1 MSATVLQ
8 LHHREEFER
17 NVTRALAAG
26 AGAGLLHLAVLKTG
40 LALPL
45 AYLALAGTVL
55 AVARGDKWDRI
66 LLSVLG
72 VLLPALPYALGMT
85 PAWTAGLSA
94 AAAGALLVRAHL
106 NERGEEG
113 QVGERRPT
121 LVNYLLGAGL
131 CAALTLG
138 GVEVARIL
146 AARLTELATPMLLGA
161 GLAGAVVGL
170 FVGLSSVAAHLA
182 LASDPVEARCEE
194 LLPQLSGDFHTLAER
209 ALTIYRQCG
218 QSLAQL
224 PREPAREELARTL
237 SKMTRDAVELA
248 SEWAGV
254 ESQLEERAQTEL
266 QTEREELL
274 RGAKASTDV
283 VARKQ
288 LESAAASL
296 GEEIEKL
303 GELKQRRERILARLR
318 AQVAQL
324 DRARVALLSLRSGHA
339 QMKAAELTALT
350 RRFRTLAS
358 SQLEEGQAMDA
369 VAAQA
374 TLAQTEVPSTAPAP
388 TPVSI
393 EVMPAIAPVAESTE
407 PSATPLQERVS

>member
-8 LHHREEFER
+8 LHHREAFER

-26 AGAGLLHLAVLKTG
+26 AGAGLLHLGAGAVG
-40 LALPL
+40 LSLPL
-45 AYLALAGTVL
+45 AYLVIAGTVL
-55 AVARGDKWDRI
+55 AVARGDKWDRL
-66 LLSVLG
+66 LLSGLG
-72 VLLPALPYALGMT
+72 VLLPALPYLMGMA

-94 AAAGALLVRAHL
+94 AVAGALLVRAHL
-106 NERGEEG
+106 NEHGVES
-113 QVGERRPT
+113 QVAERRPT
-121 LVNYLLGAGL
+121 LVNYALGAGL
-131 CAALTLG
+131 CSGLTLG
-138 GVEVARIL
+138 GVEVARVIATRLADLSTPVLL
-146 AARLTELATPMLLGA
+146 AASS
-161 GLAGAVVGL
+161 AGAVVGL

-194 LLPQLSGDFHTLAER
+194 LLPQLSGDFHTLAQR
-209 ALTIYRQCG
+209 ALTTYRQCG

-237 SKMTRDAVELA
+237 SRMTQEAVELA

-254 ESQLEERAQTEL
+254 EAQLEERAQTEL
-266 QTEREELL
+266 RAERDELL
-274 RGAKASTDV
+274 KAAQASTDA
-283 VARKQ
+283 VARRQ

-296 GEEIEKL
+296 GEEVERL

-339 QMKAAELTALT
+339 QLKAAELSALA
-350 RRFRTLAS
+350 RRFRALST
-358 SQLEEGQAMDA
+358 SQWEEGQAMDT

-374 TLAQTEVPSTAPAP
+374 TLAQLE
-388 TPVSI
+388 PVS
-393 EVMPAIAPVAESTE
+393 PVAEGPE
-407 PSATPLQERVS
+407 AQAAPVGERVC

>member
-17 NVTRALAAG
+17 NVTRAIAAG
-26 AGAGLLHLAVLKTG
+26 AGAGLLHLAILKAG

-72 VLLPALPYALGMT
+72 VLLPALPYALGMA

-121 LVNYLLGAGL
+121 LINYLLGAGL

-170 FVGLSSVAAHLA
+170 FAGLSSVAAHLA

-274 RGAKASTDV
+274 RAAKASTDV

-350 RRFRTLAS
+350 RRFRSLAS
-358 SQLEEGQAMDA
+358 SQLEEGLAMDA

-374 TLAQTEVPSTAPAP
+374 TLAQTEVPPTAPAP

-393 EVMPAIAPVAESTE
+393 EVMPSVAPVAESTE
-407 PSATPLQERVS
+407 PSSVPLQERVS

>member
-26 AGAGLLHLAVLKTG
+26 AGAGLLHLAILKAG

-45 AYLALAGTVL
+45 AYLALAGAVL

-66 LLSVLG
+66 LLSALG

-131 CAALTLG
+131 CAGLTLG

-161 GLAGAVVGL
+161 SLAGAVVGL

-218 QSLAQL
+218 QSLVQL

-274 RGAKASTDV
+274 RAAKASTDV

-288 LESAAASL
+288 LESAATSL

-350 RRFRTLAS
+350 RRFRALAS

-374 TLAQTEVPSTAPAP
+374 TLAQTEVPPTAPAP

-393 EVMPAIAPVAESTE
+393 EVMPPISPVAESTE
-407 PSATPLQERVS
+407 PSMAPQERVS